1 VATLLRPG
9 LIPGLIRH
17 RSQPRRSVDTTGRR
31 LSLFWRVF
39 ATNAALLIAAALI
52 LGVSPITV
60 SWPIAVTE
68 ATVLTLGL
76 IVMLIANALL
86 LRLAFSP
93 LRALAVRMRQ
103 VDLLDRP
110 ESLPVSGPAE
120 VAVLVGA
127 FNEMLRRLEAER
139 RSSAHRSLAAQE
151 NERRRVATELHD
163 EVGQTMTGV
172 LLRLEHLREAV
183 APARRE
189 ELLEAQDAVRAGL
202 DEIRRIAQ
210 ELRPEL
216 LDHLGLVSALTALAR
231 GLTRRTGIVVD
242 CRFHPHLPKLATDA
256 ELAVYRIVQESL
268 TNVARHA
275 HANRVEVSV
284 ERRPTDVRVTVADN
298 GRGFAHP
305 PADGTGLRGMR
316 ERAVLV
322 GGTLTV
328 TAGAAGGI
336 QVVLELPVP
345 AAAP

>member
-1 VATLLRPG
+1 MATLLR
-9 LIPGLIRH
+9 LGLIRH
-17 RSQPRRSVDTTGRR
+17 PSPHRQPGGLAGRR

-68 ATVLTLGL
+68 AIVLALGL
-76 IVMLIANALL
+76 LAMLVANALL
-86 LRLAFSP
+86 LRLAFAP
-93 LRALAVRMRQ
+93 LRALALRMRH

-110 ESLPVSGPAE
+110 QTLPVTGPAE
-120 VAVLVGA
+120 IAVLVGA

-139 RSSAHRSLAAQE
+139 RDSARRTLAAQE

-172 LLRLEHLREAV
+172 LLRLEHLHDAV
-183 APARRE
+183 APARRD

-202 DEIRRIAQ
+202 DEVRRIAQ

-216 LDHLGLVSALTALAR
+216 LDHLGLISALTALAR
-231 GLTRRTGIVVD
+231 GLTRRTGIIVD
-242 CRFHPHLPKLATDA
+242 CRFHPHLPKLAADA

-275 HANRVEVSV
+275 HANRVQVAV
-284 ERRPTDVRVTVADN
+284 ERRPTSIRVTVADN

-305 PADGTGLRGMR
+305 PVGGTGLRGMR
-316 ERAVLV
+316 ERAVL
-322 GGTLTV
+322 
-328 TAGAAGGI
+328 AGGI
-336 QVVLELPVP
+336 LTIATGATGGTEVSLELPVTGAVP
-345 AAAP
+345 